1 MDEPTP
7 PLAAPGS
14 TAPVTAAPAAPE
26 KINLAYHAI
35 LGVAMGVVGLFT
47 ALAWIPAILLG
58 MIIGR
63 SGVEQS
69 KGIKRSIATQ
79 ILRVLAVTGGVL
91 AMIVMGAVLGG
102 LIAFLVASLAAF
114 SERLI
119 ANAAPNDQTIAR
131 IFTVLVAAVTWFI
144 AIFVLNVNVNIR
156 FGS

>member
-7 PLAAPGS
+7 QP
-14 TAPVTAAPAAPE
+14 TAPVTAAPLAAPE

-35 LGVAMGVVGLFT
+35 LGVAMGAVGLFT

-63 SGVEQS
+63 SGVEQA
-69 KGIKRSIATQ
+69 KGIKRSFATQ

-114 SERLI
+114 SERLL
-119 ANAAPNDQTIAR
+119 ANAAPNDQAIAR
-131 IFTVLVAAVTWFI
+131 IFTVLVAAGTWLT
-144 AIFVLNVNVNIR
+144 AIFVLNVNVSIK

>member
-1 MDEPTP
+1 MNESTP
-7 PLAAPGS
+7 PPAAQGGA
-14 TAPVTAAPAAPE
+14 APVTTAPARPE
-26 KINLAYHAI
+26 KINFAYHAI
-35 LGVAMGVVGLFT
+35 LGVAMGAVGLFT

-69 KGIKRSIATQ
+69 KGIRRGIATQ

-114 SERLI
+114 SERLV

-131 IFTVLVAAVTWFI
+131 IFTVLVAAGTWLI
-144 AIFVLNVNVNIR
+144 AIFVLNVNVSLT
-156 FGS
+156 FGA